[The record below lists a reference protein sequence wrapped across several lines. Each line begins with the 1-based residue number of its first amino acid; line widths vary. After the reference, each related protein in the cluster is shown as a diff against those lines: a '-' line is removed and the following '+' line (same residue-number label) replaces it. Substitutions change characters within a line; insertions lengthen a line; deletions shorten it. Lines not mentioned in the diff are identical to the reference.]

1 MTKRRWLLAL
11 AAFLPGLCVLA
22 QAPAEVLSYSGS
34 YEMKSPTEAR
44 YEVHLQVLV
53 KDANGIGAATFSE
66 FTDEFKTLSSFSGSI
81 TSGGK
86 VVKKLRKQD
95 VMGSNP
101 IVVHKLETNK
111 ESRFCHK
118 KPCVKWFTGKTDK
131 QFPAKINFPT

>member
-1 MTKRRWLLAL
+1 MNKRRWLLAL

-66 FTDEFKTLSSFSGSI
+66 FTDEFKGNLSLSFAARRQ
-81 TSGGK
+81 
-86 VVKKLRKQD
+86 VKCSKSHQEGHGHQEDAFHIVLLKSRTQKLKNLRLF
-95 VMGSNP
+95 
-101 IVVHKLETNK
+101 HKI
-111 ESRFCHK
+111 H
-118 KPCVKWFTGKTDK
+118 
-131 QFPAKINFPT
+131 